1 MKEKIS
7 KLFQQI
13 ESILATKKQSDLPEN
28 TYFLDEKTILCLPR
42 EKGDSRY
49 PYGYNG
55 FYLWAYQS
63 GYICANE
70 SSFTLFPFV
79 EDGKQPYVAFFA
91 GIQKQSGSYMPISLT
106 GVYPQPCENVT
117 RYTVFSPAAVY
128 YLCAADDMRFAVCL
142 AVNKQNSI
150 EITLY
155 ADNLSDEP
163 KNIYFSSYFNP
174 LLRYMPVEDVES
186 KWFKQSR
193 VIDDGFLLTSIN
205 DLSRSSHITF
215 YAVAKRLAQNAKAI
229 HCVTAHAD
237 FAGSKNLPLNCAKPL
252 FYGNFPRWTRS
263 CSFTDTAVAGD
274 IVHYIVQPQQSI
286 EQYISFAVTSS
297 LEMAEGLQK
306 QVPSKQKFEQTILEK
321 ERQDIAK
328 QMSEEMLRM
337 QFEGFENGIKD
348 NVLNYFLA
356 NVIRQVESCAL
367 AKTSSVS
374 MLGIRDVFQQIESAL
389 IWNRQDCRA
398 KILEALNF
406 VGVNGRVPRQYSL
419 PAAEKQIPLL
429 DLRAFIDQGVWIIDT
444 LYTYLAY
451 TGDSSILQE
460 DCGYYIY
467 SANTTSPT
475 TERGS
480 VLEHLIKIV
489 DYLVE
494 NIDPDTNCLK
504 ILYGDWNDALDGLG
518 TTKDKTQEFG
528 NGVSVMATLQ
538 LCKNLVEM
546 TEILHNYSP
555 NQQLEEKYRSVL
567 LSLKCGLQQNAICTD
582 SQGQR
587 KILHGWGEDRSYFVG
602 SFCDVDGKSRDSA
615 SVNAYWVISGAYD
628 WDRSIKQD
636 ILQSYN
642 RLDSKYGIKTF
653 EPHFEAGTPGVG
665 RIPNLPKGTAE
676 NGATYIHATMF
687 CIWSLFLLNEPQL
700 AWEQL
705 YKVLP
710 ITHEHISTSPFV
722 MPNSYVYNEEFNM
735 DGESMNDWY
744 TGSATVLIKILTRC
758 IFGINV
764 TQNRINISPAAFF
777 PCKSAQI
784 SLKVR
789 NCAITLC
796 YFNKQNSK
804 RQIIVNGEIIA
815 QGEFSLGID
824 ELPDSLRIE
833 VHD

>member
-13 ESILATKKQSDLPEN
+13 ESTLIEKNQSSLPEN
-28 TYFLDEKTILCLPR
+28 TFFLDEKTILCLPR
-42 EKGDSRY
+42 VKGDSRY

-79 EDGKQPYVAFFA
+79 DDGKQPYLAFFA
-91 GIQKQSGSYMPISLT
+91 GIQKQNGTYKPISMT
-106 GVYPQPCENVT
+106 GVCPQPCENVT
-117 RYTVFSPAAVY
+117 RYTVFSPSAVY
-128 YLCAADDMRFAVCL
+128 YLSAVEDMRFAVRI
-142 AVNKQNSI
+142 AVNKQNGI
-150 EITLY
+150 EITLH
-155 ADNLSDEP
+155 ANNLSNQQ

-174 LLRYMPVEDVES
+174 LMRYMPVEDIES

-193 VIDDGFLLTSIN
+193 VIDDGFVMTSIN
-205 DLSRSSHITF
+205 DLSRDSHITF
-215 YAVAKRLAQNAKAI
+215 YAVEKRFADNANAI
-229 HCVTAHAD
+229 HSVTAHAD

-252 FYGNFPRWTRS
+252 FSGDFATWTTT

-274 IVHYIVQPQQSI
+274 IVHYTIQPQQSL
-286 EQYISFAVTSS
+286 EQYISFDITSS
-297 LEMAEGLQK
+297 LEVANALQK
-306 QVPSKQKFEQTILEK
+306 RSPSKQKFNQTVLES
-321 ERQDIAK
+321 ERQDNAK
-328 QMSEEMLRM
+328 QMSNQMLRM
-337 QFEGFENGIKD
+337 QFEGFENGIED
-348 NVLNYFLA
+348 SDFNNFIS

-374 MLGIRDVFQQIESAL
+374 MLGVRDVFQQIESAL

-406 VGVNGRVPRQYSL
+406 IGINGRVPRQYSL
-419 PAAEKQIPLL
+419 PADNKQIPLL
-429 DLRAFIDQGVWIIDT
+429 DLRAFIDQGCWIIDG

-451 TGDSSILQE
+451 TGDSSILKE

-467 SANTTSPT
+467 SSNEASLT

-480 VLEHLIKIV
+480 VLEHLIKII

-494 NIDPDTNCLK
+494 NIDPSTNCLK

-518 TTKDKTQEFG
+518 TTKDKSQEFG

-546 TEILHNYSP
+546 TEILHKYSP
-555 NQQLEEKYRSVL
+555 NLQLEQKYQSVL
-567 LSLKCGLQQNAICTD
+567 KSLKRGLQQNAICTNHN
-582 SQGQR
+582 GQH
-587 KILHGWGEDRSYFVG
+587 KILHGWGENRSYFVG

-615 SVNAYWVISGAYD
+615 SSNAYWVLSGAYD

-636 ILQSYN
+636 ILQSYK

-653 EPHFEAGTPGVG
+653 EPYFEAGTQGVG
-665 RIPNLPKGTAE
+665 RIPNLPQGTAE

-687 CIWSLFLLNEPQL
+687 CIWSLFILDEPQL

-744 TGSATVLIKILTRC
+744 TGSATVLIKVLIRC

-764 TQNRINISPAAFF
+764 KQDSIHISPAAFF
-777 PCKSAQI
+777 PCEKAQI
-784 SLKVR
+784 SIKVR
-789 NCAITLC
+789 NCVITVC
-796 YFNKQNSK
+796 YSNKKIGK
-804 RQIIVNGEIIA
+804 RQIIVNGGAIA
-815 QGEFSLGID
+815 QKDFCSMLD
-824 ELPDSLRIE
+824 ELPDYLNIE
-833 VHD
+833 VQD